1 MRILSRYFE
10 RKKNGKEVNKTEQN
24 NEEEKNS
31 VGQWAPERILSL
43 NAPYRGVVAC
53 RPLGGARNL
62 SEV

>member
-10 RKKNGKEVNKTEQN
+10 RKKDGKEVNKTEQN

-43 NAPYRGVVAC
+43 NAPIAAWWLVV
-53 RPLGGARNL
+53 R
-62 SEV
+62 